1 MLCNVQ
7 VGWCTHACVGI
18 RSRRSL
24 FSGPRNSKGVTRD
37 LEVLLTTVC
46 FVRVIAAVIHAVAL
60 PHQADAHAVLALE
73 AELVARAVELG
84 VLGCTEGNQRVS
96 MEEEGRCTRRGHLDF
111 GEQSIRVQSRCL
123 GDLAGFGALPMPP
136 FPSVS
141 SPPHAKCPEMR
152 DITLTASSIVG
163 VLI

>member
-1 MLCNVQ
+1 MHVW
-7 VGWCTHACVGI
+7 GHRTE
-18 RSRRSL
+18 RSL

-46 FVRVIAAVIHAVAL
+46 FIRVIAAVIHAVAF

-96 MEEEGRCTRRGHLDF
+96 MEKKGLRETHHGGGRKVHPQRPSGLRKAKYPRKA
-111 GEQSIRVQSRCL
+111 ESR
-123 GDLAGFGALPMPP
+123 AT
-136 FPSVS
+136 V
-141 SPPHAKCPEMR
+141 R
-152 DITLTASSIVG
+152 
-163 VLI
+163 